1 MKNLFILSTILLSFG
16 FANAQTIWTSETK
29 FKGTIDKYE
38 IVMTLAV
45 PYGGASS
52 CFTIGNYY
60 YSSKKK
66 NIDLCSEDDE
76 KIIERVDGNET
87 GYFILRD
94 WDKKIGQT
102 LVGSWHTMDG
112 KKSYP
117 VTLKVIG
124 KGKY

>member
-1 MKNLFILSTILLSFG
+1 MKNLLILATMTLAFG
-16 FANAQTIWTSETK
+16 FANAQTIWTSETIL
-29 FKGTIDKYE
+29 KGTIDNNE
-38 IVMTLAV
+38 IVITLAI
-45 PYGGASS
+45 PYGGAST
-52 CFTIGNYY
+52 CFTIGEYY
-60 YSSKKK
+60 YISKKK
-66 NIDLCSEDDE
+66 NIYLCSEDDE
-76 KIIERVDGNET
+76 KIIEQVDGNET

-102 LVGSWHTMDG
+102 VVGTWYTMDG

>member
-1 MKNLFILSTILLSFG
+1 MKKLFILSAILLSFG
-16 FANAQTIWTSETK
+16 FVNAQTIWTSETK
-29 FKGTIDKYE
+29 LKGTIGKYE

-45 PYGGASS
+45 PYGGATPY
-52 CFTIGNYY
+52 FIVGEYY

-87 GYFILRD
+87 GYFILGD
-94 WDKKIGQT
+94 WDKKIGQPV
-102 LVGSWHTMDG
+102 VGSWHTMDG

>member
-1 MKNLFILSTILLSFG
+1 MKKLFIFTVFFLTFG
-16 FANAQTIWTSETK
+16 YVNAQTIWMNETK
-29 FKGTIDKYE
+29 LKGTIGKYE

-45 PYGGASS
+45 PYGGATP
-52 CFTIGNYY
+52 CFTIGEYY

-66 NIDLCSEDDE
+66 NINLCSEDDE
-76 KIIERVDGNET
+76 KIIERIDGNEI
-87 GYFILRD
+87 GYFILKD

-102 LVGSWHTMDG
+102 VVGSRHTMDG

-117 VTLKVIG
+117 VTLKVIE